1 MYTSCP
7 QTAPARW
14 TGSRSDLLAGDVPDG
29 SRRYEVG
36 GVPVQ
41 GALTGRPLLRVA
53 VRWIRITTGALV
65 LLYLA
70 STIFRPK
77 GQTLPLYDG
86 WVGNLAY
93 GGCALLC
100 GLRAVTVRDRQRAG
114 WIAITVGLVLFAAG
128 NLVWT
133 TVVQFMH
140 PVPYPSAQDALFLP
154 FYPVAY
160 LGVGLLVRDI
170 LPAKGSRAVWLD
182 GVIAAFG
189 VAAIEATIVIAYV
202 ARNNVGGR
210 FAVATNIA
218 YPIGDLVLV
227 AMVVAVFAV
236 QGWRP
241 SPRWWAL
248 GAGLVLFAVADSVY
262 VVRVLSNTY
271 VTGAPLDALWM
282 FGTFFMATAAW
293 QTGAYKPARTIQP
306 VVVPAIFVVTSLTIV
321 VYATNRRVL
330 PLGVALATATLVLG
344 IVRMAFAYRQLR
356 TLAETRR
363 EARTDELTGLANRRL
378 FYETLGACL
387 TPGSGRERLAVLMI
401 DLDRFKEINDS
412 LGHHVGDEVLRQLG
426 PRLSTV
432 VEPSATVARLGGDEF
447 GLLIAPLDDP
457 ATATYVAERVRD
469 VLQTRFMLETITL
482 RVDASIGIAI
492 APDHGTAADTL
503 LQKADVAMYEAKR
516 NHRAWEVYS
525 SFRDRHTLDQLQLME
540 DVRDAIERHE
550 LVLYYQPK
558 LDLGRGAV
566 TGVEALVRWQH
577 PERGLLTPDRFLG
590 LFEQS
595 GLIGPLALDVLDQAL
610 AQQARWTRSKVDL
623 SVAVNLSPS
632 NLSDVELPDKV
643 AEVLERQGVPPAN
656 VVLEI
661 TEDCLMVDA
670 DQGLDV
676 LDRLHGLGVA
686 LSVDDYGT
694 GFSSLAYLRELPV
707 DELKLDRAFL
717 AAAAGDDERAV
728 AIIRS
733 TIELA
738 HSLGLRIV
746 AEGVETREALD
757 LLAELGCD
765 CAQGYY
771 LGRPAPAS
779 AVFAGA
785 PDYPRAA
792 GGL

>member
-1 MYTSCP
+1 VSD
-7 QTAPARW
+7 ARVH
-14 TGSRSDLLAGDVPDG
+14 SEL
-29 SRRYEVG
+29 
-36 GVPVQ
+36 Q
-41 GALTGRPLLRVA
+41 GRPALVKA
-53 VRWIRITTGALV
+53 VWWTRIVTGALI

-70 STIFRPK
+70 STVFRPR
-77 GQTLPLYDG
+77 GTTSAFYDG
-86 WVGNLAY
+86 WVGNFAY
-93 GGCALLC
+93 AGCAVLC
-100 GLRAVTVRDRQRAG
+100 GLRAAAVRDRQRAG
-114 WIAITVGLVLFAAG
+114 WIALTVALVLFAIG

-133 TVVQFMH
+133 TIVQFMD
-140 PVPYPSAQDALFLP
+140 PVPYPSAQDAFFLP

-160 LGVGLLVRDI
+160 LGVVLLVREAF
-170 LPAKGSRAVWLD
+170 PRRGSRAIWLD
-182 GVIAAFG
+182 GIIAALG
-189 VAAIEATIVIAYV
+189 VAALEATFVIAYV
-202 ARNNVGGR
+202 SHHNVADGR
-210 FAVATNIA
+210 FAIATNIA

-241 SPRWWAL
+241 SPGWWVL
-248 GAGLVLFAVADSVY
+248 GAGLVVFAAADSVY
-262 VVRVLSNTY
+262 VIRVLSNTY
-271 VTGAPLDALWM
+271 VTGTPLDSVWM
-282 FGTFFMATAAW
+282 FGTFLMASAAW
-293 QTGAYKPARTIQP
+293 QVRAYKPAPGVQP
-306 VVVPAIFVVTSLTIV
+306 VVVPGMFVVTSLLIL
-321 VYATNRRVL
+321 VYGTNRRVI
-330 PLGVALATATLVLG
+330 PLGIVLATATLVLG
-344 IVRMAFAYRQLR
+344 IVRMANAYRQLR
-356 TLAETRR
+356 TLAETKR

-378 FYETLGACL
+378 FYETLGRCL
-387 TPGSGRERLAVLMI
+387 MPGSGCERLAVLMI

-426 PRLSTV
+426 PRLATV
-432 VEPSATVARLGGDEF
+432 VGPSATVARLGGDEF

-457 ATATYVAERVRD
+457 ASATRVAERVRE
-469 VLQTRFMLETITL
+469 VLQTRFLLETITL

-516 NHRAWEVYS
+516 NHRPWEVYS

-558 LDLGRGAV
+558 LDLAAGAV

-577 PERGLLTPDRFLG
+577 PQRGLLTPDRFLG

-595 GLIGPLALDVLDQAL
+595 GLIGPLALDVLEQAV
-610 AQQARWTRSKVDL
+610 AQQARWARSRVDL

-632 NLSDVELPDKV
+632 NLSDDELPDKV
-643 AEVLERQGVPPAN
+643 AEVLKRQGVPPSS

-676 LDRLHGLGVA
+676 LDRLHALGVA

-707 DELKLDRAFL
+707 DELKLDRTFL
-717 AAAAGDDERAV
+717 AAAAGDDDRAV

-757 LLAELGCD
+757 LLSELGCD
-765 CAQGYY
+765 TAQGYY

-785 PDYPRAA
+785 QGYRKAA

>member
-1 MYTSCP
+1 VHSE
-7 QTAPARW
+7 
-14 TGSRSDLLAGDVPDG
+14 LH
-29 SRRYEVG
+29 
-36 GVPVQ
+36 
-41 GALTGRPLLRVA
+41 GRPALQVA
-53 VRWIRITTGALV
+53 VRWTRIVTAALI

-70 STIFRPK
+70 STVFRAR
-77 GQTLPLYDG
+77 GTTIPLYDG

-93 GGCALLC
+93 AGCALLC
-100 GLRAVTVRDRQRAG
+100 GLRAVAVRDRQRAG
-114 WIAITVGLVLFAAG
+114 WIAMAVSLVLFALG
-128 NLVWT
+128 NLLWT
-133 TVVQFMH
+133 TVVQFMD
-140 PVPYPSAQDALFLP
+140 PVPFPSAQDAFFLA

-160 LGVGLLVRDI
+160 LGVGLLVRDTI
-170 LPAKGSRAVWLD
+170 PAKGSRAIWLD
-182 GVIAAFG
+182 GIIAAFG
-189 VAAIEATIVIAYV
+189 VAAVEATIVIAYV
-202 ARNNVGGR
+202 ARHNVVGGR
-210 FAVATNIA
+210 FAIATNIA

-227 AMVVAVFAV
+227 TMLVAVFAV

-241 SPRWWAL
+241 SPRWWIL
-248 GAGLVLFAVADSVY
+248 GAGLLVFAVADSVY
-262 VVRVLSNTY
+262 VIRVLSKTY
-271 VTGAPLDALWM
+271 VTGTPLDSLWM
-282 FGTFFMATAAW
+282 VGTFLMATAAW
-293 QTGAYKPARTIQP
+293 QVRAQKPARAIQP
-306 VVVPAIFVVTSLTIV
+306 VVVPGVFVFTSLLIV
-321 VYATNRRVL
+321 VYGTTRRVL
-330 PLGVALATATLVLG
+330 PLGVVLATATLILG
-344 IVRMAFAYRQLR
+344 IVRMAYAYRQLR

-378 FYETLGACL
+378 FYETLGSCL

-426 PRLSTV
+426 PRLATV

-457 ATATYVAERVRD
+457 STATQVAERVRE
-469 VLQTRFMLETITL
+469 VLQTRFLLETITL

-516 NHRAWEVYS
+516 NHRPWEVYS

-540 DVRDAIERHE
+540 DVRDAIERRE

-558 LDLGRGAV
+558 LDLARGAI

-595 GLIGPLALDVLDQAL
+595 GLIGPLAFDVLDQAL
-610 AQQARWTRSKVDL
+610 AQQARWARSRVDL

-632 NLSDVELPDKV
+632 NLSDDELPDKV
-643 AEVLERQGVPPAN
+643 AEVLARRGVPAAN

-676 LDRLHGLGVA
+676 LDRLHALGVE

-717 AAAAGDDERAV
+717 AAAAAGDDERAV

-746 AEGVETREALD
+746 AEGVETRESLD
-757 LLAELGCD
+757 LLSELGCD
-765 CAQGYY
+765 TAQGYY

-779 AVFAGA
+779 AVFAGGQGFR
-785 PDYPRAA
+785 RAA